1 MKRKALFNIFRCL
14 SVAKNCLRPESA
26 PSKILPSA
34 IEDFELFVPNTMAV
48 TKAVKLVSTIVFI
61 VFNGYEIEYLIT
73 ETTFQDTSR
82 IFCSVL
88 RTSNFPLL
96 TL

>member
-1 MKRKALFNIFRCL
+1 MKWKALFSIFRCL
-14 SVAKNCLRPESA
+14 LDCLRPESA

-34 IEDFELFVPNTMAV
+34 VEDFELFVSNTMAV
-48 TKAVKLVSTIVFI
+48 TRAVKLASTIVFI

-73 ETTFQDTSR
+73 ETTFQDVSR

-88 RTSNFPLL
+88 RTSNFPFL